1 MHLVELM
8 KAELEA
14 FVQSGRSL
22 HLAHAARALE
32 ELKRLAIRAP
42 QEQLIAAHK
51 AERER

>member
-32 ELKRLAIRAP
+32 ELKRLAIRP

-51 AERER
+51 S